1 MPPMSPLPKSE
12 RRRGF
17 TLVEL
22 LITVAISAA
31 VGAAALYFLVEG
43 TRVSLRT
50 MSNTMNDLNQWGLTS
65 HVLIDSKQANA
76 VSIYPDATADNLT
89 LANRRSNPGERGKL
103 MVFSL
108 STSAAGSV
116 SSTYTHIFCYLYTP
130 PNAQAVDPLKQ
141 AFGTLAR
148 YDFDVPEDDQELPL
162 ETILINNLPRATPIV
177 MSSMIR
183 DLDQK
188 TSSPFVFRSPTTVS
202 ISLRLY
208 QGLNAQGYNT
218 GRTAQYKVI
227 GATFFVRN

>member
-1 MPPMSPLPKSE
+1 MPPMSPLPKSD

-108 STSAAGSV
+108 STSAAGPA
-116 SSTYTHIFCYLYTP
+116 TYWSCP
-130 PNAQAVDPLKQ
+130 
-141 AFGTLAR
+141 
-148 YDFDVPEDDQELPL
+148 
-162 ETILINNLPRATPIV
+162 
-177 MSSMIR
+177 
-183 DLDQK
+183 
-188 TSSPFVFRSPTTVS
+188 S
-202 ISLRLY
+202 ISS
-208 QGLNAQGYNT
+208 ASS
-218 GRTAQYKVI
+218 AI
-227 GATFFVRN
+227 ASA